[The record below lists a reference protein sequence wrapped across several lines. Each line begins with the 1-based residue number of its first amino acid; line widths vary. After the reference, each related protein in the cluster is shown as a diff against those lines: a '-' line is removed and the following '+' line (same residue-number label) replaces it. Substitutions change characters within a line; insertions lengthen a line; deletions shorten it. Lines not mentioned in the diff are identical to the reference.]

1 MSIEP
6 HPGKK
11 PLVRPPPPS
20 WGEIAP
26 DGQTALVVR
35 FALGD
40 RVVTFPADEFK
51 RWEHAAGEPELLTIR
66 TGKEQIVIEGRELA
80 EVRAA
85 LDLGRLC
92 ELRVNYPRSPGG
104 RPGPRVRQITIE
116 PA

>member
-51 RWEHAAGEPELLTIR
+51 RWEHAPGEPELLTIS
-66 TGKEQIVIEGRELA
+66 TGKEQIVIEGCELA

-92 ELRVNYPRSPGG
+92 ELRMNYPHSPGV